1 MTFHAALIQ
10 TTSVSRS
17 CSNLHGS
24 IAEALDC
31 ALQQRRDAGAAAPTV
46 VAADMGA
53 DSVPRQRA
61 LSPAEPADLE
71 SLGGGA

>member
-1 MTFHAALIQ
+1 MTFYAALIQ
-10 TTSVSRS
+10 TRSFSRS
-17 CSNLHGS
+17 CSHLHRS

-31 ALQQRRDAGAAAPTV
+31 ALQHRRAAGAAAATV

-53 DSVPRQRA
+53 DGVPRRRA
-61 LSPAEPADLE
+61 FSPAEPADLE